1 MENLRTKQENE
12 LKQIEGEMFRK
23 APEGKLKRYW
33 FCLLGKELYCY
44 RKQDEDKHKGMHSL
58 IGVYVLEEEEE
69 KLENGVILYPF
80 KLIFPNNKARTY
92 YLLNQ
97 QERNQWVKVIK
108 DAIGYK
114 DINEF
119 YDVGEDIGKGK
130 FGQVKKAIHKKTQ
143 QLVAIKVIRKKD
155 MKQKELELQKR
166 EIEVLK
172 LSQHPNII
180 RLVDIFENPEYIFI
194 ILEFLAGG
202 DLF

>member
-1 MENLRTKQENE
+1 MEDASSGCKSPVNYEQTIRLPNMAKIQEEASESMVVEEEGMASPTQILSGANKIVMENLRTKATDQF
-12 LKQIEGEMFRK
+12 KQIEGEMFRK

-97 QERNQWVKVIK
+97 QERN
-108 DAIGYK
+108 
-114 DINEF
+114 
-119 YDVGEDIGKGK
+119 
-130 FGQVKKAIHKKTQ
+130 
-143 QLVAIKVIRKKD
+143 
-155 MKQKELELQKR
+155 
-166 EIEVLK
+166 
-172 LSQHPNII
+172 
-180 RLVDIFENPEYIFI
+180 
-194 ILEFLAGG
+194 
-202 DLF
+202 

>member
-1 MENLRTKQENE
+1 
-12 LKQIEGEMFRK
+12 MFRK

-69 KLENGVILYPF
+69 KLENGVTLYPF

-92 YLLNQ
+92 YLLNV

-108 DAIGYK
+108 EAIGFR
-114 DINEF
+114 DIEEF
-119 YDVGEDIGKGK
+119 YEIGEDVGKGK
-130 FGQVKKAIHKKTQ
+130 FGQVKKAVHKKTNN
-143 QLVAIKVIRKKD
+143 LVAIKVIKKKE

-172 LSQHPNII
+172 LS
-180 RLVDIFENPEYIFI
+180 
-194 ILEFLAGG
+194 
-202 DLF
+202 